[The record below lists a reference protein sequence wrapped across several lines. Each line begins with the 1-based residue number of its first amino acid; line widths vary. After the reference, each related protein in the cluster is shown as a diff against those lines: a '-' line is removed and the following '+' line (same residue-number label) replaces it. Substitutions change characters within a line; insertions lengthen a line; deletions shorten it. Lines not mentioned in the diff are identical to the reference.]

1 MSRIASR
8 LLSVLASDDR
18 RRRLRLA
25 QWLIAGLVYVGA
37 ATLLITGVG
46 QGWMSTGALASW
58 LAFVGG
64 VLVAGYVALRSGWTE
79 RFRDPS
85 ITVWQLSMGVVA
97 VNWGYLI
104 CGPMR
109 TSALFPIMVI
119 FAFGAF
125 TLRWRQIAF
134 VTVLAV
140 SSLVAAVVVRMLY
153 PGWVPAQGEV
163 APERVDV
170 NNVLMLIVVLPA
182 LAVIAARLSGLRQ
195 KLRDQREALSRALL
209 EVERLATCD
218 ELTGLPNRRSMK
230 MRLEHAIALSSRQVA
245 PFCVAILDI
254 DHFKA
259 VNDDLGHAVGDEVL
273 QGFARLAAAELRAT
287 DALGRWGG
295 EEFLLILPGGREG
308 MERVIER
315 IRAGV
320 RRQCLRTRAITFSAG
335 VARHRAGEDVDAL
348 LARADAALYAAKGGG
363 RDRTSVAADIVG

>member
-1 MSRIASR
+1 MIRIASR
-8 LLSVLASDDR
+8 ALSLLASDDK

-25 QWLIAGLVYVGA
+25 QWFIASLVYVGA

-46 QGWMSTGALASW
+46 QGWMGTTALGLW
-58 LAFVGG
+58 LAFVGA
-64 VLVAGYVALRSGWTE
+64 VVASSYVVLRSGWTE
-79 RFRDPS
+79 RLRDPS
-85 ITVWQLSMGVVA
+85 LTLGQLSMGVVA

-134 VTVLAV
+134 LTVLAV
-140 SSLVAAVVVRMLY
+140 SSLVAVVVLRMLY
-153 PGWVPAQGEV
+153 PHWVPAQGEV
-163 APERVDV
+163 SPLRVDI

-182 LAVIAARLSGLRQ
+182 LAVIAVRLSALRQ

-209 EVERLATCD
+209 DVERLATCD

-230 MRLEHAIALSSRQVA
+230 LRLEQGIALSTRQVA
-245 PFCVAILDI
+245 PFGVAILDI

-259 VNDDLGHAVGDEVL
+259 VNDRHGHAAGDVVL
-273 QGFARLAAAELRAT
+273 QRFATLASAELRAT

-295 EEFLLILPGGREG
+295 EEFLLVLPGGRAG
-308 MERVIER
+308 IERVVDR
-315 IRAGV
+315 IRARV
-320 RRQCLRTRAITFSAG
+320 RDEGLHDEPVTFSAG
-335 VARHRAGEDVDAL
+335 VAVHRPGEDADTL
-348 LARADAALYAAKGGG
+348 LARADAALYRAKAAG
-363 RDRTSVAADIVG
+363 RDRTMASSES